1 MIELGQTS
9 APSADGLV
17 NDVTEASFMADVVE
31 RYIGG
36 FNHVSPHGA
45 GRSRQGGNK
54 TNLDRI
60 RCSGWQGS

>member
-1 MIELGQTS
+1 
-9 APSADGLV
+9 
-17 NDVTEASFMADVVE
+17 MADVVE

-36 FNHVSPHGA
+36 VNHVSPHGA